1 MISHPFQI
9 SCKKHPALSLFQS
22 CTYLHAKIVIF
33 YFLFQNNMR
42 EFIIIVANSKL
53 FPFRH
58 AVYFF
63 PKCLILHIVKINAAN
78 LIGPIRLC
86 VRICFHHL
94 TKTASKLQILPVSN
108 VIFQLMAIMA
118 CRPYHAWFYFLCIH
132 PFYLPS
138 RNRRPKIPD
147 RPDRLLRL

>member
-1 MISHPFQI
+1 MQRF
-9 SCKKHPALSLFQS
+9 
-22 CTYLHAKIVIF
+22 VIF

-42 EFIIIVANSKL
+42 EIIIIVANSKL

-86 VRICFHHL
+86 VRDLFSSPDENGFEAAD
-94 TKTASKLQILPVSN
+94 TASK
-108 VIFQLMAIMA
+108 
-118 CRPYHAWFYFLCIH
+118 
-132 PFYLPS
+132 
-138 RNRRPKIPD
+138 
-147 RPDRLLRL
+147 